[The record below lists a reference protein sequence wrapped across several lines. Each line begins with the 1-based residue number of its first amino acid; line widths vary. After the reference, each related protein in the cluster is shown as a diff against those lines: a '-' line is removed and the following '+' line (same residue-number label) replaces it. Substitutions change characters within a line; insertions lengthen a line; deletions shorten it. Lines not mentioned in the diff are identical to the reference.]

1 VRPDW
6 WADEVAKLLRAAT
19 DPRWRVREMVAA
31 ALQRLLAADWD
42 PTVVALLGWVRH
54 EDPLVVR
61 AAVAA
66 VAEPPLLT
74 DPERV
79 RAAGDLQ
86 RRALEQFNTYPPH
99 WRTSE
104 EVRTLRKALGFT
116 ISVVAAAD
124 GDFSLLENLAAST
137 DPDLRWVLKENLKK
151 ARLLRWPDQVERVR
165 SLLLHIE

>member
-1 VRPDW
+1 
-6 WADEVAKLLRAAT
+6 
-19 DPRWRVREMVAA
+19 
-31 ALQRLLAADWD
+31 
-42 PTVVALLGWVRH
+42 
-54 EDPLVVR
+54 VVR